1 MEMKTTRVCGEC
13 KRFFNLLDEDDA
25 AEWFDGHDCEE
36 A

>member
-1 MEMKTTRVCGEC
+1 MEMKTTAVCAEC
-13 KRFFNLLDEDDA
+13 KRFFDLRDEDDA